1 MTINDA
7 GQSGE
12 SVTFLGQFSKK
23 LATNTFFNVLGRFWS
38 FFVTLLLTPY
48 ILSHLG
54 ERNYGIWASFT
65 VFIGSA
71 NFLDLGL
78 GSSFVKFIS
87 AYYAHEDYERI
98 NKSIFSGLTFYG
110 LFGLALIGG
119 GILIRQPVLAFFRIE
134 EAADA
139 YLLALAACAIQAIG
153 AMILS
158 VFRGIQR
165 MDKANSIEMKMLA
178 VSSLGT
184 IIFLKAGYGLTGL
197 TMNALICAGISLFVS
212 WTAVRRAVPKISLS
226 PHFDGSLLREMFS
239 YGAKIQVSQFGALVG
254 FQSPKFIILRFLGP
268 VAVSFFDLSSRL
280 ASYMR
285 AIPLLMISALIPA
298 TSELGARND
307 RARILKAYLLASKYV
322 AMLTVAL
329 VAFIVLEAEPI
340 VRLWIPGYGH
350 LAILV
355 QLVQILAIGYGV
367 NILGGAASQ
376 TGAGIGRPEFDMRS
390 AIILAILSPLLSMAL
405 IFRFQVPGV
414 AAGTTLALVIGVIYL
429 LWAFHRNYMET
440 SVWSTVREIYARPL
454 IAGILADLAVI
465 GFHRILPVVVQLED
479 AHLVWM
485 GYDLQR
491 LLIFSRILLDLAAFA
506 PVYIVV
512 LVTLR
517 QVTAMDW
524 NNFVGLVSFGS
535 EFLRHPFRER
545 VKIYR

>member
-1 MTINDA
+1 MTNSES
-7 GQSGE
+7 GQNGE

-38 FFVTLLLTPY
+38 FFVTILLTPY

-87 AYYAHEDYERI
+87 AYYAHEDYEKI

-110 LFGLALIGG
+110 LFGFALVAG

-139 YLLALAACAIQAIG
+139 YLMALAACAVQGIG

-184 IIFLKAGYGLTGL
+184 ILFLKGGYGLWGL
-197 TMNALICAGISLFVS
+197 TLNALICSGISLFVS
-212 WTAVRRAVPKISLS
+212 WTSVRRAVPKITLL
-226 PHFDGSLLREMFS
+226 PHFDGNLLREMFS

-322 AMLTVAL
+322 AMLTVGL
-329 VAFIVLEAEPI
+329 VAFVTLDAESM
-340 VRLWIPGYGH
+340 VRLWIGNGYGH
-350 LAILV
+350 LVI
-355 QLVQILAIGYGV
+355 LVQILAIGYGV

-376 TGAGIGRPEFDMRS
+376 TGAGVGRPEFDMRS
-390 AIILAILSPLLSMAL
+390 AILLAILSPLLSVAL
-405 IFRFQVPGV
+405 IFRFKVPGT
-414 AAGTTLALVIGVIYL
+414 AAGTSLALIIGVLYL
-429 LWAFHRNYMET
+429 LWAFHRNYVET
-440 SVWSTVREIYARPL
+440 SVWSMLREIYFRPL
-454 IAGILADLAVI
+454 IAGALANLAVI

-479 AHLVWM
+479 AHLVWL

-491 LLIFSRILLDLAAFA
+491 LCIFCRIMLDLAAFA